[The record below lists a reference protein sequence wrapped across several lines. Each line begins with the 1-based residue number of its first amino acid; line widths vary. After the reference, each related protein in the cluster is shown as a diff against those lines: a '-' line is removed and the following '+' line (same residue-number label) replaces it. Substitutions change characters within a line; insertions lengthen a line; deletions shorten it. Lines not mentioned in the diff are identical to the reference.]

1 MARSQFALS
10 VCALLAFAACADAVE
25 PVQKVLQMMSEMKT
39 KGEKMV
45 DEEAKIYR
53 TYAEWVDDQ
62 STQLGFDITTANKDI
77 EKGLAFIAK
86 ADSDVDTLGAA
97 ISELDSEI
105 NQLQTEKKDATTLR
119 NSNHAEYVKISTD
132 YSESVDALGRAIQT
146 LESKN
151 YDVPQAEAMLMQ
163 MARTTPNMR
172 RVLAEFLQSTGRQ
185 EQQRGGPAVAAY
197 EFQSNS
203 IVKLLESFETKF
215 KGELEDVE
223 TAESNQA
230 HNYAQEQL
238 HLDDTISYSKKELE
252 EKSTLKAK
260 RASESAAAKSNLAD
274 TRADLAADQKTLA
287 DMKATFAAKT
297 ATFKN
302 NQSVRKSELEAIA
315 KAIEIIS
322 DPSVAGSYGKHDLGL
337 TQQKVGFLQV
347 RSARSKAG
355 ARDRV
360 GAFLQKRARAL
371 SSDALSSL
379 ATQVNGNP
387 FDKVVKMIE
396 DLLAKLKENAAAEA
410 EHKAWCDEQLHNNK
424 LKREKKTS
432 KVNKLTA
439 GVEGLAEDISSMGQK
454 IATLAKEQAD
464 LAKAMSEATSQR
476 AAEKATNTETMQDS
490 TAGEAAVNQALVV
503 LREFYSSHAAF
514 LQHKRQVPEMA
525 AYKGMQSSKGGV
537 VGMLEVIA
545 SDFARLNAD
554 TRASENAAAA
564 EYATFMGDS
573 KALAKEKHDLEF
585 KTSLAKDTAEFDKGQ
600 MTKDLKATQ
609 TELDKALDYQQHLK
623 PVCLEVHVSYEE
635 RVARRKDE
643 IAALKEAYTIL
654 DAK

>member
-1 MARSQFALS
+1 MVNANFAL
-10 VCALLAFAACADAVE
+10 VLLAFSSCGEAAE
-25 PVQKVLQMMSEMKT
+25 PVQKVLQMMSEMKV

-45 DEEAKIYR
+45 EEEAKIYR

-62 STQLGFDITTANKDI
+62 STQLGFDMTTANKDI
-77 EKGLAFIAK
+77 EEGLAFIAK

-97 ISELDSEI
+97 ISQLESEI
-105 NQLQTEKKDATTLR
+105 NQLETEKKDATTLR
-119 NSNHAEYVKISTD
+119 NANHAEYVKVSTD

-146 LESKN
+146 LGSKD
-151 YDVPQAEAMLMQ
+151 YDVAQAQSMLLQ

-172 RVLAEFLQSTGRQ
+172 RVLAEFLQSTGTD
-185 EQQRGGPAVAAY
+185 EQQKGGPAVAAY

-223 TAESNQA
+223 TTESNQA

-238 HLDDTISYSKKELE
+238 HLDDTLSYSRKELE

-260 RASESAAAKSNLAD
+260 RASESASAKSSLAD

-302 NQSVRKSELEAIA
+302 NQSVRKDELEAIA

-322 DPSVAGSYGKHDLGL
+322 DPSVAGSYGKHDLGF
-337 TQQKVGFLQV
+337 TQKTAFLQL
-347 RSARSKAG
+347 RSSRARVN

-360 GAFLQKRARAL
+360 GAFLQQRAQAL
-371 SSDALSSL
+371 SSEALASF
-379 ATQVNGNP
+379 AVQVAGNP
-387 FDKVVKMIE
+387 FDKVVTMIE
-396 DLLAKLKENAAAEA
+396 GLLAKLKEEAAAEA
-410 EHKAWCDEQLHNNK
+410 EHKAWCDEQLHDNK

-439 GVEGLAEDISSMGQK
+439 GVDGLTEDISTMGTK
-454 IATLAKEQAD
+454 IATLQREQQE
-464 LAKAMSEATSQR
+464 LAKAMSEATTQR
-476 AAEKATNTETMQDS
+476 SAEKATNTETMQDS
-490 TAGEAAVNQALVV
+490 AAGEAAVNQALVV
-503 LREFYSSHAAF
+503 LREFYSSHASL

-554 TRASENAAAA
+554 TNASENAAAR
-564 EYATFMGDS
+564 EYANFMSDS
-573 KALAKEKHDLEF
+573 KSLSKEKHDLEF
-585 KTSLAKDTAEFDKGQ
+585 KTSMAKDQAQFEKGQ

-609 TELDKALDYQQHLK
+609 KELDKALDYQQFLK
-623 PVCLEVHVSYEE
+623 PVCLEVHVSYAE
-635 RVARRKDE
+635 RVARRRDE
-643 IAALKEAYTIL
+643 IEALKEAYSIL
-654 DAK
+654 DQK